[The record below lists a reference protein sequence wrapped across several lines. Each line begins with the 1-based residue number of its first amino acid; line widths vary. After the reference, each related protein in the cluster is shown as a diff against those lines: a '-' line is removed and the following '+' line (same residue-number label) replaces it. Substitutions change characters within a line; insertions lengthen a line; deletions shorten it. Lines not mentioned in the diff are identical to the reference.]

1 MSTAA
6 TFTIHEM
13 PRAERPRERLKSYG
27 AEALSNPE
35 LLAIILGTG
44 TRRENVLNIATRILS
59 RFSLDELSR
68 ASPSEL
74 EVIPGIKE
82 AKASQITA
90 LFEIARR
97 VQTFTPDDRP
107 RMATAEDVY
116 NQIFPR
122 LQGLNQEHFMVLYLD
137 TKNCLIKDV
146 TVSIGGLN
154 SSIVHPRDVF
164 RGAIKSSAAS
174 LILVHNHPSG
184 DPTPSSEDKSITKTL
199 ADTGRVV
206 GINVLDHVIMGSEGY
221 VSLKDLGVL

>member
-1 MSTAA
+1 
-6 TFTIHEM
+6 
-13 PRAERPRERLKSYG
+13 
-27 AEALSNPE
+27 
-35 LLAIILGTG
+35 
-44 TRRENVLNIATRILS
+44 
-59 RFSLDELSR
+59 
-68 ASPSEL
+68 
-74 EVIPGIKE
+74 
-82 AKASQITA
+82 
-90 LFEIARR
+90 
-97 VQTFTPDDRP
+97 
-107 RMATAEDVY
+107 
-116 NQIFPR
+116 
-122 LQGLNQEHFMVLYLD
+122 MVLYLD